1 MKIFIAAPYT
11 YNFDTI
17 SVNKLRELVKTIG
30 HEPLVPHDFATDDP
44 AKIKEEIAFDLSL
57 VDDSDAIIADTT
69 IPSHGVGM
77 EIMYAKQKGKKVI
90 IIHKNG
96 NKDGRTEGTSVRIS
110 HMVVYHADEIIYY
123 DDIEELEDKLKAIL
137 TK

>member
-30 HEPLVPHDFATDDP
+30 HDPLVPHDFVTDDP
-44 AKIKEEIAFDLSL
+44 VKIKEEIEFDLSL
-57 VDDSDAIIADTT
+57 VDESDAIVADTT

-90 IIHKNG
+90 LIHKNG
-96 NKDGRTEGTSVRIS
+96 NRLS
-110 HMVVYHADEIIYY
+110 HMAIYHADKIIHY
-123 DDIEELEDKLKAIL
+123 DSLEELEEKLNSAL
-137 TK
+137 

>member
-17 SVNKLRELVKTIG
+17 SVNKLRELVKVMG

-57 VDDSDAIIADTT
+57 VDDSEAIIADTT

-77 EIMYAKQKGKKVI
+77 EIMYAHQKGKKVI
-90 IIHKNG
+90 LIHKNG
-96 NKDGRTEGTSVRIS
+96 NRLS
-110 HMVVYHADEIIYY
+110 HMAIYHANEIIRY
-123 DDIEELEDKLKAIL
+123 DSLEDLEEKLHKL
-137 TK
+137 L